1 MCKIIMDAGKN
12 YEWFR
17 EHLPELVNNYDGKY
31 IVIKNYAVIGSYD
44 TFENAWTETL
54 KREKAG
60 TFIIQLC
67 TEDETQ
73 TAQTYFTNMV
83 SFS

>member
-1 MCKIIMDAGKN
+1 MDTSLTN

-17 EHLPELVNNYDGKY
+17 EHLAELAKQYDGKY
-31 IVIKNYAVIGSYD
+31 IVLKECRVIGSYD
-44 TFENAWTETL
+44 TFDEAWTETL